1 MQVCLW
7 AQVLHLRMVVKGLTI
22 ARGEQEQGCVS
33 TVHSS
38 GLSGCVC
45 LFLDGEGVSEPLIP
59 DQGGHYKQGQASG

>member
-1 MQVCLW
+1 
-7 AQVLHLRMVVKGLTI
+7 MVVKGLTI

-59 DQGGHYKQGQASG
+59 EQGGHYKQGQASG